1 MKHFVDER
9 AEVRLMLGEDL
20 GRYGGGLKH
29 LHECLRRLAL
39 VSPKTQNGEVELQ
52 RSTSDPVTV
61 KDENIFDDDYAI
73 VLTTAPLG
81 SIPAK
86 IWRASHV
93 IHV

>member
-1 MKHFVDER
+1 
-9 AEVRLMLGEDL
+9 MLGDDR
-20 GRYGGGLKH
+20 GRYGSGLKH
-29 LHECLRRLAL
+29 LYDCLRRLAL
-39 VSPKTQNGEVELQ
+39 VSPRARASEDELPTPMLD
-52 RSTSDPVTV
+52 RDAIT
-61 KDENIFDDDYAI
+61 DENVFDEDYAI